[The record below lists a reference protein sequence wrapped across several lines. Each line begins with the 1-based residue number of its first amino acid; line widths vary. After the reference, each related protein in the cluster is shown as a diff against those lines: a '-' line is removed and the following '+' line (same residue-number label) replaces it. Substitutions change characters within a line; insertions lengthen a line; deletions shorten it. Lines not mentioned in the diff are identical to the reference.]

1 MARKRSIDTD
11 LNPLLWTVGWNWAPV
26 LVAGPI
32 LGMILVIAGGS
43 SLTAILGMVSFFG
56 VPVLAVVGLVHVKSN
71 ISSVADRGIELAS
84 QAASEV
90 ARMDESHE
98 RFTLVRETGESG
110 AALPK
115 PARTVVTLVI
125 GESFLV
131 IHDSATAKLASR
143 EVSVGDS
150 TNEIYY
156 DQVAGVNYNP
166 DSGAGGTFWINQS
179 DGHGH
184 SWDTQTDASDALQ
197 AVQDRVRDY
206 KRG

>member
-1 MARKRSIDTD
+1 MARTRSIDID
-11 LNPLLWTVGWNWAPV
+11 VNPLLWTVGWNWVPV

-32 LGMILVIAGGS
+32 LGTILVIAGGS
-43 SLTAILGMVSFFG
+43 SLTAILGMLIFFG
-56 VPVLAVVGLVHVKSN
+56 VPILAVVGLLHVKAN
-71 ISSVADRGIELAS
+71 ISAVEKRGVELAS
-84 QAASEV
+84 QGAAEV
-90 ARMDESHE
+90 ARMDEPHE
-98 RFTLVRETGESG
+98 RFTLVRATGESG
-110 AALPK
+110 ASLPK
-115 PARTVVTLVI
+115 PARTVVTLVV
-125 GESFLV
+125 GESFIV

-184 SWDTQTDASDALQ
+184 SWDTQSDASDALR
-197 AVQDRVRDY
+197 AVQDRVREY